1 MKKLNLLV
9 LMIIILFTSCEKE
22 IIIDEPQQ
30 PTVDT
35 NLLVINHFVDIVTE
49 YYSGDGYLV
58 PKRLHDGE
66 VVVYLHES
74 LSYEEKEYIFTFYE
88 RVSSL
93 VGTVGNDMT
102 FNYTEDSTDEFTI
115 GIVHGDVDYLN
126 EVFDEDYT
134 AKETTLGK
142 AFSWAN
148 SSPDSCMIF
157 TKSHVFINDSR
168 PSVLLH
174 ELGHTIGLE
183 HTTKKNHLMSLYD
196 FGVDGGMSEMDEMV
210 VKLLYYEGELGNV
223 MGFMDC
229 ETDTDIVLNYLE
241 IEDLKGLLQLI
252 IDNDF
257 Q

>member
-22 IIIDEPQQ
+22 IIINEPQQ

-58 PKRLHDGE
+58 PKRLHGGE

-93 VGTVGNDMT
+93 VGTVGYDMT

-126 EVFDEDYT
+126 EVFDEDYESN
-134 AKETTLGK
+134 ETTLGK
-142 AFSWAN
+142 AFSWAS
-148 SSPDSCMIF
+148 SSPDSCMVF

-183 HTTKKNHLMSLYD
+183 HTSKKNHLMTLYD
-196 FGVDGGMSEMDEMV
+196 FDVDGGMSELDEMV

-223 MGFMDC
+223 MSFMDC
-229 ETDTDIVLNYLE
+229 ETDTDIVLNYVE
-241 IEDLKGLLQLI
+241 IENLKDLLQLI